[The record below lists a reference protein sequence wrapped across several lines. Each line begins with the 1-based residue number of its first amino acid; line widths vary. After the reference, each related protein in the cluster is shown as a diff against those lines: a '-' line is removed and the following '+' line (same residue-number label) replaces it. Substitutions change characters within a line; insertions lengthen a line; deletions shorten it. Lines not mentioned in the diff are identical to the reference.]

1 MLYYYLLVLLVA
13 TSIAATGDTK
23 ETDATRLHCHDSTFT
38 PDFYLRV
45 TYENYTVACQHRM
58 SVLVNGTSPGPT
70 LRLPPGKTS
79 WVRVCNDMEKYNT
92 TMHWHGLSQRTAPFS
107 DGSPVSQWP
116 IAPHQ
121 CFDYEIHPEVD
132 DSGTYFYHSH
142 IGFQAMTA
150 AGPLIVDDAAEPPYE
165 YDEERIIFLQD
176 YYNKTD
182 EEIEHGL
189 TATPFVWSGE
199 VNAVL
204 INGVGV
210 AARETAGRDGCALPV
225 IDVEPDKTYRFRF
238 IGALAISMV
247 LFGIEGHASMDVIG
261 ADGHYTK
268 AHSIGHMQI
277 TTGQRFDV
285 LLKTK
290 SAEQIT
296 DLSGKTD
303 FVIQFET
310 KDRPSVYRGFGV
322 LRYSHAAAKPSIS
335 SAPQIAPLRLPNDTY
350 NFLEYALEP
359 LVPNNFPS
367 AAEVT
372 RRVHVT
378 NQQLLQSTII
388 WQLSGLNWTEDEAY
402 NAPPYLVDIYKNG
415 PAAMP
420 NYTAALAN
428 GGWDPYTLAWPAKL
442 GEVLEIILENTGSAV
457 NGNGGVDYHPFHLHG
472 SHYYDCGSGNGTY
485 DAAANEHRLATY
497 SPVLRDTTTLYRY
510 ADKSGPEQ
518 PSGWRCWRL
527 RVHDA
532 GAWMLHCH
540 ILQHMLM
547 GMQSVWV
554 MGNWGDIARIPY
566 SGAAGYLEFGGTAY
580 GGQDISPV
588 AWHEWENGKRYGS
601 NEGEGDE

>member
-1 MLYYYLLVLLVA
+1 MV
-13 TSIAATGDTK
+13 K
-23 ETDATRLHCHDSTFT
+23 
-38 PDFYLRV
+38 
-45 TYENYTVACQHRM
+45 
-58 SVLVNGTSPGPT
+58 
-70 LRLPPGKTS
+70 
-79 WVRVCNDMEKYNT
+79 
-92 TMHWHGLSQRTAPFS
+92 HWHGLSQRTAPFS

-121 CFDYEIHPEVD
+121 CFDYEIHPELE

-150 AGPLIVDDAAEPPYE
+150 AGPLIVDDAAAPPYD
-165 YDEERIIFLQD
+165 YDEERIVFLQD

-182 EEIEHGL
+182 EQIENGL
-189 TATPFVWSGE
+189 IATPFVWSGE

-210 AARETAGRDGCALPV
+210 AASEIAGRHGCALPV
-225 IDVEPDKTYRFRF
+225 IVVEPDKTYLFRF

-247 LFGIEGHASMDVIG
+247 SLGIEGHASMDVIG

-268 AHSIGHMQI
+268 AHNIDHLQI

-290 SAEQIT
+290 SVDDISGS
-296 DLSGKTD
+296 SGKTD

-322 LRYSHAAAKPSIS
+322 LRYSNTTTETSIT

-359 LVPNNFPS
+359 LVPNGFPS
-367 AAEVT
+367 ASEVT
-372 RRVHVT
+372 RRVHIT

-388 WQLSGLNWTEDEAY
+388 WQLSGLNWTEDEVY

-415 PAAMP
+415 PAAVP

-428 GGWDPYTLAWPAKL
+428 GGWDPYTLAWPAKI
-442 GEVLEIILENTGSAV
+442 GEVLEIILENTGSSV

-472 SHYYDCGSGNGTY
+472 NHYYDCGSGNGSY
-485 DAAANEHRLATY
+485 DAAANEAKLANY
-497 SPVLRDTTTLYRY
+497 SPVLRDTTILYRY
-510 ADKSGPEQ
+510 EERSRPQK

-527 RVHDA
+527 RVQDA

-554 MGNWGDIARIPY
+554 MGDWVEIASIPY
-566 SGAAGYLEFGGTAY
+566 SGAEGYLEYGGTAY

-588 AWHEWENGKRYGS
+588 VWHEWEDEKKYGS
-601 NEGEGDE
+601 DEGEGKGHD